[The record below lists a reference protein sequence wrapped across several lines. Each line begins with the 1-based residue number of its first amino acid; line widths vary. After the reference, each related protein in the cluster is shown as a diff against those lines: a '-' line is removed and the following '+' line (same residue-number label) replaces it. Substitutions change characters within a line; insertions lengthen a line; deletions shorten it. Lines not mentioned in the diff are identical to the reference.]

1 MWWLFFNSE
10 TIKELSRHI
19 NPVKDEIRKIYRINP
34 SFKLLRLLNK
44 VRHKVNDV
52 EFSFEFEE
60 EPVNRKDLHL
70 LNSAK
75 AGALEF
81 GEIEAYVVTVAEDVY
96 RGKIAKNSKNIKIY
110 ILNMLSQEFWHKFR

>member
-1 MWWLFFNSE
+1 MVVFNSE

-44 VRHKVNDV
+44 VCHKVNDV
-52 EFSFEFEE
+52 EFSFEFEG

>member
-1 MWWLFFNSE
+1 M
-10 TIKELSRHI
+10 
-19 NPVKDEIRKIYRINP
+19 
-34 SFKLLRLLNK
+34 
-44 VRHKVNDV
+44 
-52 EFSFEFEE
+52 
-60 EPVNRKDLHL
+60 
-70 LNSAK
+70 NSAK